1 MRRDRLK
8 WNRRYQHET
17 FADQPA
23 AIVRTHAR
31 LAAVGR
37 ALDVACGN
45 GRNACYLASLGFCV
59 DAVDI
64 ALEGL
69 RRFACRP
76 AGIQRICADLDHF
89 VIPPQ
94 RYSLIVNTRFLDRRL
109 FPALQ
114 AGLAP
119 GGVLIFESYCTAP
132 AGGAC
137 GPHRPEHLL
146 KPDEL
151 RRAFSRLRIIV
162 YREHPSLQA
171 DAPAMKATL
180 VAVRPALRTAG

>member
-8 WNRRYQHET
+8 WNRKYRREA

-23 AIVRTHAR
+23 AIVRAYAH
-31 LAAVGR
+31 LAPVGR

-45 GRNACYLASLGFCV
+45 GRNACYLAGRGFAV
-59 DAVDI
+59 DAVDV

-69 RRFACRP
+69 KRFACRP
-76 AGIQRICADLDHF
+76 TKIQRICADLDDF
-89 VIPPQ
+89 IIPPG

-114 AGLAP
+114 AGLCP
-119 GGVLIFESYCTAP
+119 GGVLIFESYRAAP
-132 AGGAC
+132 AGAPR

-151 RRAFSRLRIIV
+151 RRAFSRLRTIF
-162 YREHPSLQA
+162 YREHPSLEV
-171 DAPAMKATL
+171 DTPSMKASL
-180 VAVRPALRTAG
+180 VAVRPANRRSD

>member
-8 WNRRYQHET
+8 WNRKYRREA
-17 FADQPA
+17 FADQSA
-23 AIVRTHAR
+23 AIVRTYAH
-31 LAAVGR
+31 LAPVGR

-45 GRNACYLASLGFCV
+45 GRNACYLAGRGFAV

-69 RRFACRP
+69 QRFACRP
-76 AGIQRICADLDHF
+76 TGIQRICADLDDF
-89 VIPPQ
+89 VIPPG

-114 AGLAP
+114 AGLCP
-119 GGVLIFESYCTAP
+119 GGVLIFESYRTAP
-132 AGGAC
+132 AGAAG

-151 RRAFSRLRIIV
+151 RRAFSRLRMVV
-162 YREHPSLQA
+162 YREQPSLHA
-171 DAPAMKATL
+171 DAPAMKASL
-180 VAVRPALRTAG
+180 VAVRPAD

>member
-8 WNRRYQHET
+8 WNRKYRSEA

-23 AIVRTHAR
+23 AIVRSYAHMAP
-31 LAAVGR
+31 LGR

-45 GRNACYLASLGFCV
+45 GRNACYLAGRGYCV

-64 ALEGL
+64 AFEGL
-69 RRFACRP
+69 QRFACRP
-76 AGIQRICADLDHF
+76 TGIQRICADLDDF
-89 VIPPQ
+89 VIPPG

-114 AGLAP
+114 SGLCP
-119 GGVLIFESYCTAP
+119 GGVLIFESYRTAS
-132 AGGAC
+132 AGAAG

-151 RRAFSRLRIIV
+151 RRAFSRLNIVV
-162 YREHPSLQA
+162 YREHPSLHA
-171 DAPAMKATL
+171 DAPAMKASL
-180 VAVRPALRTAG
+180 VAVRPAN